1 MNLQSLAENFY
12 NQLLTLQTHI
22 ATRDENPNLPTVTEV
37 NMQVRLFNAV
47 DKLTKAITRQQKEAE
62 KQDVLAS
69 ARPAKKATE
78 VPLPSTPQRGDP
90 QPCSNGVFE
99 EYRAILREYRSIKN
113 DNETIF
119 VRGTE
124 VNTWWFMYNLFQYCQ
139 PLQNRCYIN
148 DVQVFFDTVDLE
160 DLKHQI
166 AIFLDL
172 VEAA

>member
-22 ATRDENPNLPTVTEV
+22 ATREENPNLPTVAEV
-37 NMQVRLFNAV
+37 NMQVRLFSAV
-47 DKLTKAITRQQKEAE
+47 DRLTKAVARQQKEAE
-62 KQDVLAS
+62 KQDVHATIQ
-69 ARPAKKATE
+69 PAKKATE

-90 QPCSNGVFE
+90 QPFSNGVFE
-99 EYRAILREYRSIKN
+99 EYRSVLREFSSIKN
-113 DNETIF
+113 EDETIF
-119 VRGTE
+119 VRGAE
-124 VNTWWFMYNLFQYCQ
+124 VNTWWFIYALFQYCQ
-139 PLQNRCYIN
+139 PQQNRCYIN

-160 DLKHQI
+160 DLKQQI